1 MTVAVAVKSLK
12 RAQVALR
19 GLWVA
24 LTVLVIT
31 LVAFGVPVL
40 YDRLVAGV
48 DARSV
53 ANLGWSSAGY
63 GTYLTIL
70 YLLGIVFHLI
80 IAVVVFWRRSDDW
93 MALAMAL
100 ALVSNGSWIQLS
112 LMYPAGE
119 VLPIWRL
126 LVNLVTYIGLV
137 SGLSLL
143 YVFPDGRP
151 VPRWTGGMVVLWAV
165 LMFFAIFL
173 PESAVS
179 IAAWP
184 IPLQVLV
191 LVIWSGVG
199 LYAQLHRFTQ
209 VSSPLQKQQTKWAIL
224 GLVLAVL
231 GPFGYFLPFVI
242 LPNLGEVTIPNIF
255 YQRVG
260 PSLFTL
266 TLVARL
272 IGLTGFT
279 LGLLIFPISFVIAI
293 LRYRLWDIDV
303 IINRTLVY
311 AALTGT
317 LALLYLLGVASLQGI
332 LRALTGQG
340 DQLAIV
346 ATTLGIA
353 AAFNPLR
360 NRIQDVI
367 DRRFYRS
374 RYDTARA
381 LASFSGT
388 VQDEVELEDVSKVL
402 LRLVQETIQPTHSS
416 LWLRDFS
423 EHSSGDTP
431 ID

>member
-1 MTVAVAVKSLK
+1 ME
-12 RAQVALR
+12 RAQSTVRA
-19 GLWVA
+19 LWVV

-31 LVAFGVPVL
+31 LVAFGVPGL
-40 YDRLVAGV
+40 YDRLIAGV

-53 ANLGWSSAGY
+53 ANLGWSPAGY
-63 GTYLTIL
+63 GTYLTLL
-70 YLLGIVFHLI
+70 YLLGVIFHVV

-93 MALAMAL
+93 MALAMAF
-100 ALVSNGSWIQLS
+100 ALVSNGAWIQLS
-112 LMYPAGE
+112 LMYPSGE
-119 VLPIWRL
+119 VLPIWDL

-151 VPRWTGGMVVLWAV
+151 VPRWTGGMVVLWAI

-173 PESAVS
+173 PESPVS
-179 IAAWP
+179 VAAWP
-184 IPLQVLV
+184 IPIQVLV
-191 LVIWSGVG
+191 LIIWSGVG
-199 LYAQLHRFTQ
+199 LYAQLHRYTQ
-209 VSSPLQKQQTKWAIL
+209 VSSPLQRQQTKWAIL

-242 LPNLGEVTIPNIF
+242 LPEFGEVSMPNIF

-260 PSLFTL
+260 PSLFAL

-279 LGLLIFPISFVIAI
+279 VGLLVFPISFVIAV

-311 AALTGT
+311 GILTGM
-317 LALLYLLGVASLQGI
+317 LALLYLAGVASLQGI
-332 LRALTGQG
+332 LGALTGQG

-360 NRIQDVI
+360 GRIQDII
-367 DRRFYRS
+367 DRRFYRR
-374 RYDTARA
+374 RYDAARA
-381 LASFSGT
+381 LAAFSGT
-388 VQDEVELEDVSKVL
+388 VQDEVELEDVSQVL
-402 LRLVQETIQPTHSS
+402 LGLVEETIQPSHSS
-416 LWLRDFS
+416 LWLRDPGGKS
-423 EHSSGDTP
+423 ATGA
-431 ID
+431 